1 MDRLMGVTEKI
12 YLLREAKAW
21 IKRQRGPGY
30 FISIV
35 PDMED
40 AGEVLAYNLFVAY
53 DQQPEALGK
62 ILFDAQ
68 GYWIYDGDLLSIA
81 EQEQVA
87 KFILNYEEKL

>member
-1 MDRLMGVTEKI
+1 MGITEKI
-12 YLLREAKAW
+12 YLLKEAKTW
-21 IKRQRGPGY
+21 VRRQRGPGY

-40 AGEVLAYNLFVAY
+40 TSEILAYSLFVAY
-53 DQQPEALGK
+53 DQEPESLGK

-68 GYWIYDGDLLSIA
+68 GYWIYDGDLLSIP

-87 KFILNYEEKL
+87 RFIINYEEKL